1 MSRTG
6 VHISAARNTH
16 LTETE
21 RILSES
27 VHQLL
32 ANSTDTPGSGEK
44 GEMPLFKKKYWYT
57 PPLEIIGGGNMS
69 DTDTIINPEYIAA
82 LLNNIGLPCTPAGHT
97 TGAQIATYH
106 FNLISLK
113 DYSKAN
119 RAVKALSA
127 ALQTPCTL
135 TPSDRAH
142 IAIQAARAA
151 RELVALRQTVQHL
164 RPDRTPTTVAL
175 GLDDAGQPVIVD
187 IAKMPHMLIAGATGS
202 GKSVALNTILCSML
216 YCATPTM
223 TQFVMIDPKQVEL
236 SIYAGLPHLASP
248 IITSAGEAVK
258 TLQSVNTAMDRRYK
272 TMARKGTKS
281 GAEAGYPN
289 LVIVI
294 DELAD
299 LMLTSKKAVE
309 ESIIRIAQLGRA
321 AGIHLLVATQKPV
334 VSVVTGLIQGN
345 IPCKLALQTAST
357 GDSVRILGHK
367 GAETLLGKGDAWLK
381 LPDQVQEIRV
391 QCAYTS
397 DQDIAAIV
405 NYWKHDAKR
414 RG

>member
-1 MSRTG
+1 MFR
-6 VHISAARNTH
+6 
-16 LTETE
+16 
-21 RILSES
+21 
-27 VHQLL
+27 
-32 ANSTDTPGSGEK
+32 
-44 GEMPLFKKKYWYT
+44 KKYWHT
-57 PPLEIIGGGNMS
+57 PPLEIIGGGNSS
-69 DTDTIINPEYIAA
+69 DVGTIINPEYIAQ
-82 LLNNIGLPCTPAGHT
+82 LLGQVGLPCRPAGHT
-97 TGAQIATYH
+97 SGAQITTYH

-113 DYSKAN
+113 DYSKAT

-127 ALQTPCTL
+127 ALCTPCTL
-135 TPSDRAH
+135 TTSDRAH
-142 IAIQAARAA
+142 IAIQAARAE
-151 RELVALRQTVQHL
+151 REIVALRQTVQHL
-164 RPDRTPTTVAL
+164 KPDRTPTTAAL
-175 GLDDAGQPVIVD
+175 GLDDAGQPVIID
-187 IAKMPHMLIAGATGS
+187 IAKMPHMLLAGATGS

-216 YCATPTM
+216 YCATPTRL
-223 TQFVMIDPKQVEL
+223 QLVMIDPKQVEL
-236 SIYAGLPHLASP
+236 SAYAELPHLAAP

-258 TLQSVNTAMDRRYK
+258 TLQSVNAAMDQRYK
-272 TMARKGTKS
+272 AMARKRTKS

-289 LVIVI
+289 MVVVI

-345 IPCKLALQTAST
+345 IPAKLALQTAST
-357 GDSVRILGHK
+357 SDSVRILGHK
-367 GAETLLGKGDAWLK
+367 GAESLLGRGDAWLK
-381 LPDQVQEIRV
+381 LPDQVQEIRL

-405 NYWKHDAKR
+405 DYWRHDAKR

>member
-1 MSRTG
+1 MFVR
-6 VHISAARNTH
+6 R
-16 LTETE
+16 
-21 RILSES
+21 
-27 VHQLL
+27 
-32 ANSTDTPGSGEK
+32 
-44 GEMPLFKKKYWYT
+44 KYYWHT
-57 PPLEIIGGGNMS
+57 PPLEIIGGGKLS
-69 DTDTIINPEYIAA
+69 EPGEIINPDYIAQTLA
-82 LLNNIGLPCTPAGHT
+82 QIGLPCTPAGHT
-97 TGAQIATYH
+97 SGAQIVTYH
-106 FNLISLK
+106 YNLHDLR
-113 DYSKAN
+113 DYTKAA

-127 ALQTPCTL
+127 ALHVPCSLIT
-135 TPSDRAH
+135 SDRAH
-142 IAIQAARAA
+142 IAIQAARAE

-164 RPDRTPTTVAL
+164 RPDRTPTTAAL
-175 GLDDAGQPVIVD
+175 GLDDAGRPVIVD

-202 GKSVALNTILCSML
+202 GKSVALNTIICGVL
-216 YCATPTM
+216 YSATPTM

-236 SIYAGLPHLASP
+236 SAYAGLPHLATP
-248 IITSAGEAVK
+248 IITSAQEAVK
-258 TLQSVNTAMDRRYK
+258 TLQSVNAAMDARYK
-272 TMARKGTKS
+272 AMARKRTKS

-289 LVIVI
+289 MIIVI

-321 AGIHLLVATQKPV
+321 AGIHLLIATQKPV

-367 GAETLLGKGDAWLK
+367 GAESLLGRGDALLK
-381 LPDQVQEIRV
+381 LPDRVQEIRL

-405 NYWKHDAKR
+405 NYWKYDAKR
-414 RG
+414 WG